1 MKKIFLLIV
10 LMIFIPYFIV
20 NFFIKDENIK
30 FYYTSNMVVRVKR
43 EKTGLVEKVPFEDYV
58 VGVLAGEMPVNF
70 ELEALKSQAVAART
84 YVLKKLKDNYK
95 KEYDILDT
103 VDDQVYISEDELKIK
118 WEDKYLDRINK
129 IKQAVL
135 DTKGE
140 YLTYDGE
147 IIEALFFSTSVGKT
161 ENSEEI
167 FSKKLPYLRSV
178 DSSWDEEVSPVFND
192 SFEFSLQEFYDR
204 LNMSYSDE
212 IKVEITKSTS
222 TGRVKE
228 VLINNNKFTG
238 SKIYSLLDLRSTH
251 FSINQIGN
259 NIIIKTK
266 GYGHGVGLSQYGA
279 LAMAKKG
286 YTYKEILSYYYLGT
300 DLEKI

>member
-212 IKVEITKSTS
+212 IKVKITKSTS

-228 VLINNNKFTG
+228 VLINGNKFSG